1 MMRADVTVSE
11 EVKQIVLADLVLTVA
26 FAFALNGGVAGGYR
40 GMLVL
45 LPISAVA
52 IALNFVLHELMHKF
66 TAQRY
71 GAIAHFMSSRNGLV
85 ITLVSGLFG
94 FLIGIPGATYIYS
107 SRFTKRENGIVSLAG
122 PATNMAVFV
131 AFLALALATPATA
144 SYLHTAYT
152 VVIEISLF
160 LAFFN
165 MLPVF
170 PLDGSKVLAW
180 SPPLYVGT
188 MAAIFIT
195 LYLFTGIGPIYI
207 AYLILL
213 AVLFSFIGRMLVLGR

>member
-11 EVKQIVLADLVLTVA
+11 ELKQILIADAVLTVA
-26 FAFALNGGVAGGYR
+26 FAFALNGGVGGGYS
-40 GMLVL
+40 GLIML
-45 LPISAVA
+45 LPISALA
-52 IALNFVLHELMHKF
+52 ITLNFILHEMMHKF

-71 GAIAHFMSSRNGLV
+71 GAIAHFVSSRNGLI

-107 SRFTKRENGIVSLAG
+107 NRFTKKENGIVSLAG
-122 PATNMAVFV
+122 PLTNMAVFV
-131 AFLALALATPATA
+131 GFLALSQVTPPGAA
-144 SYLHTAYT
+144 YLHSAYAI
-152 VVIEISLF
+152 VIEISLF

-180 SPPLYVGT
+180 SAPIYVGT
-188 MAAIFIT
+188 MAVIFAT
-195 LYLFTGIGPIYI
+195 LYLFTGIGLVYV
-207 AYLILL
+207 AYLVILAL
-213 AVLFSFIGRMLVLGR
+213 FFSFIGRMLLLGR